1 MVFTNGVF
9 DLLHEGHLHL
19 LRESSKL
26 GDVLYVA
33 INTDESVR
41 RLKGPHRPIM
51 PVDIRAKQLME
62 TGLVYKVLYFEDD
75 TPYSVIKLLLPDII
89 TKGGDYKPEEV
100 VGHDISKVVIIP
112 RLGNYSTTKKIADA
126 NYNYH

>member
-19 LRESSKL
+19 LRESAKL

-75 TPYSVIKLLLPDII
+75 TPYSVIKLLLPNII

-100 VGHDISKVVIIP
+100 VGHDLVKQVVIIP
-112 RLGNYSTTKKIADA
+112 RLENYSTTNKIA
-126 NYNYH
+126 NGQY

>member
-19 LRESSKL
+19 LRESAKL

-41 RLKGPHRPIM
+41 RLKGPHRPIL
-51 PVDIRAKQLME
+51 PQDIRHKQLME
-62 TGLVYKVLYFEDD
+62 TGLVYKVLFFDED
-75 TPYSVIKLLLPDII
+75 TPINIIKMLLPDVI

-100 VGHDISKVVIIP
+100 VGYGLRPIVIIP
-112 RLGNYSTTKKIADA
+112 RLGDYSTTNKIKEM
-126 NYNYH
+126 NGRS